1 MTTGYFN
8 HQAAYTA
15 VRIRIEKPHDVG
27 IQVITGTGFFYLA
40 SIHLSEEDIRSKLLL
55 VSNRHILDAGMGK
68 LTLTLNRK
76 RDDGTPD
83 YGVLRTFT
91 FDGFANLY
99 INHPDE
105 GVDLAC
111 VDVSS
116 ITHSDACIKYIGEEF
131 LTPIDYGKVAL
142 GSDVLFVG
150 YPNDFYD
157 ELNNLPLVRKGT
169 LASMPNIDFNGKG
182 QIAIDAQVFTGS
194 SGSPVFVDW
203 DGKYRLI
210 GVIADTMEGRT
221 PSGAPAVLGIGI
233 LVKQRHVQELI
244 DHAVNQVK
252 QAWGITTGD
261 RGSL

>member
-1 MTTGYFN
+1 M
-8 HQAAYTA
+8 
-15 VRIRIEKPHDVG
+15 
-27 IQVITGTGFFYLA
+27 
-40 SIHLSEEDIRSKLLL
+40 
-55 VSNRHILDAGMGK
+55 
-68 LTLTLNRK
+68 
-76 RDDGTPD
+76 
-83 YGVLRTFT
+83 
-91 FDGFANLY
+91 
-99 INHPDE
+99 
-105 GVDLAC
+105 
-111 VDVSS
+111 
-116 ITHSDACIKYIGEEF
+116 
-131 LTPIDYGKVAL
+131 TPIDYGKVAL

-182 QIAIDAQVFTGS
+182 QIAIDAQVF
-194 SGSPVFVDW
+194 
-203 DGKYRLI
+203 YRVKWKSCVCRLGWQNI
-210 GVIADTMEGRT
+210 DSLESISDTMEGRT